1 MKKSILLLLCGMVF
15 SIAQAQDVIVLK
27 NANEIEAKV
36 SAISP
41 DAVTYKRWSNIDG
54 PTYTIPKSDILYIKY
69 QNGEK
74 EIIQVQASKVVSTP
88 TVVRQEYVQPKKIK
102 QPKINKSETRPTIRY
117 RGEVNLG
124 YAIAD
129 KTPYLFSEAFVSEN
143 YKGEEL
149 GNGYGSSSRDTLHT
163 NLSRPLFETVHGV
176 EIGKYLFVGAGI
188 GLQYF
193 NGKLQDLSGWAP
205 DVEYANNYKWNTLL
219 LPIFANIKV
228 MYPINDMFTPFLNL
242 SIGGTVACSST
253 LNWHKYEILDS
264 YYSSGKE
271 IVTHDYDVT
280 TKMHGGFYCD
290 FGGGLRYKRLNISVG
305 LLYQTMSLKEKSL
318 AQKYENQKVYDT
330 YKIDGGFVGKF
341 SSFYMKVGVNF

>member
-74 EIIQVQASKVVSTP
+74 EIIQVQASKVVATP
-88 TVVRQEYVQPKKIK
+88 TVVRQKYVQPKKIK

-129 KTPYLFSEAFVSEN
+129 KTPYLFNEALLTAHYN
-143 YKGEEL
+143 GEE
-149 GNGYGSSSRDTLHT
+149 GRGYGSSSRDTLHT

-193 NGKLQDLSGWAP
+193 NGKLQDLSRYAP
-205 DVEYANNYKWNTLL
+205 QFEYANK
-219 LPIFANIKV
+219 
-228 MYPINDMFTPFLNL
+228 
-242 SIGGTVACSST
+242 
-253 LNWHKYEILDS
+253 
-264 YYSSGKE
+264 
-271 IVTHDYDVT
+271 
-280 TKMHGGFYCD
+280 
-290 FGGGLRYKRLNISVG
+290 
-305 LLYQTMSLKEKSL
+305 
-318 AQKYENQKVYDT
+318 
-330 YKIDGGFVGKF
+330 
-341 SSFYMKVGVNF
+341 

>member
-1 MKKSILLLLCGMVF
+1 M
-15 SIAQAQDVIVLK
+15 AQAQDVIVLK

-74 EIIQVQASKVVSTP
+74 EIIQVQASKVVATP
-88 TVVRQEYVQPKKIK
+88 TVVRQKYVQPKKIK
-102 QPKINKSETRPTIRY
+102 QPKINKSETRPTIRN

-129 KTPYLFSEAFVSEN
+129 KTPYLFNEALLTAHYN
-143 YKGEEL
+143 GEE
-149 GNGYGSSSRDTLHT
+149 GRGYGSSSRDTLHT

-193 NGKLQDLSGWAP
+193 NGKLQDLSGYAP
-205 DVEYANNYKWNTLL
+205 QFEYANKYKWNTLL
-219 LPIFANIKV
+219 LPIFANIKL
-228 MYPINDMFTPFLNL
+228 MYPINDKFTPFLNL

-253 LNWHKYEILDS
+253 LNYHKYQILDS
-264 YYSSGKE
+264 YFSSGKE
-271 IVTHDYDVT
+271 IVEQDYDIT
-280 TKMHGGFYCD
+280 SKMHGGFYCD

-305 LLYQTMSLKEKSL
+305 LLYQTMSLKNDVL
-318 AQKYENQKVYDT
+318 VQDYEYQNVYMSE
-330 YKIDGGFVGKF
+330 KIDRVLVAKF